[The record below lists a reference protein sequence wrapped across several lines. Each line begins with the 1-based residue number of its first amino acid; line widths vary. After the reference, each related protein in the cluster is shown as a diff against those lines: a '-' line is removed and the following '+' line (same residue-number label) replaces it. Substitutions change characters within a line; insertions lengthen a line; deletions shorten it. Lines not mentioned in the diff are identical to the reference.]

1 MVRITSVL
9 LGLALIVGL
18 TSSVSAGSSSKN
30 SKHNKKTSYNRHS
43 WDQRECGECYEEQWE
58 YCSETCDA
66 YGPFDDSDFSTPA
79 TASSEGKYGMIGFS
93 DSIKLHRPDVKD
105 RYVSQLGAHF
115 ALCDDYNDQCHA
127 AKFQLGLYEQQKKHK
142 KSSNMWKLVA
152 QTKWLRFQDHCDEYQ
167 LFDVD
172 SDCDAF
178 EMCSKTN
185 YRVGMLVA
193 AGSELTV
200 FSSNSTNTAAF
211 QTYQPAKNNKYGNT
225 RKHLPYKYQVPVC
238 DSYLALEMVLCN
250 NPVSNS
256 TSGTNSTKHY

>member
-9 LGLALIVGL
+9 LGFALFVGL
-18 TSSVSAGSSSKN
+18 TSTVSAGSSSKSSHN
-30 SKHNKKTSYNRHS
+30 NKKSRSDRYG
-43 WDQRECGECYEEQWE
+43 WDSRECNSCYEEQWE

-66 YGPFDDSDFSTPA
+66 YGSFGDSDYSTPA
-79 TASSEGKYGMIGFS
+79 TASCDGKYGMIGFS

-115 ALCDDYNDQCHA
+115 ALCDEYNTECHA
-127 AKFQLGLYEQQKKHK
+127 AKFQLGLYEQQQKHK
-142 KSSNMWKLVA
+142 KNINTWKLVA

-172 SDCDAF
+172 RECDAF

-200 FSSNSTNTAAF
+200 FSSNTTKTPAF
-211 QTYQPAKNNKYGNT
+211 TSYQPAKNNKYGNN
-225 RKHLPYKYQVPVC
+225 RKNLPYKYQVPVC

-256 TSGTNSTKHY
+256 TNTNSTKY